1 MKYQGPVSKYQLI
14 FWFLVVGTW
23 FLPTVVQAAVFQVS
37 ERVEIEALIQ
47 DDAYL
52 AGRNVSITGEIGE
65 DVMAAGNFVSLRST
79 VGDDAFLAGDQVVIA
94 EGARVDDLFAAGRFV
109 ELQAAARVA
118 GEAYLAGAKVVV
130 AGEVAGDVRVVSE
143 MVELADGAVIGGDLI
158 IYGSAPPVIH
168 EGAAVRGS
176 IRQISEWAADSQ
188 GRSFR
193 SALADWVA
201 LALAWF
207 AASLVVMFLA
217 PNLTRAVMASVY
229 TTTLSS
235 FGLGLAWLILM
246 LPVIVVLLMTV
257 IGWPLALLILGI
269 SFLIM
274 LVAAALLPLVVGK
287 WLHQRMAAAAAD
299 APVQWQHA
307 LLGAVAVAAL
317 KLVPI
322 IGALVIGVI
331 WIALLGVLVRLGK
344 KYA

>member
-1 MKYQGPVSKYQLI
+1 MKYEEPALRLRFV
-14 FWFLVVGTW
+14 WFLVVGFW
-23 FLPTVVQAAVFQVS
+23 FLPTVVQAAVFQAS
-37 ERVEIEALIQ
+37 ERINVEAPIQ
-47 DDAYL
+47 DDAYV

-65 DVMAAGNFVSLRST
+65 DVMAAGNFVSLGST
-79 VGDDAFLAGDQVVIA
+79 VGDDAFLAGDQVVIT

-109 ELQAAARVA
+109 ELQADAAVA
-118 GEAYLAGAKVVV
+118 GSAYLAGAKVVM

-143 MVELADGAVIGGDLI
+143 MLELADKAVIDGDLI
-158 IYGSAPPVIH
+158 IYGSASPVIH
-168 EGAAVRGS
+168 EGAAVSGS
-176 IRQISEWAADSQ
+176 IRQISEWASDPQ
-188 GRSFR
+188 ERSFR
-193 SALADWVA
+193 AGLADWVA
-201 LALAWF
+201 LALTWF
-207 AASLVVMFLA
+207 AASLVVMWLA
-217 PNLTRAVMASVY
+217 PNLTRAVLTSVY

-246 LPVIVVLLMTV
+246 LPVTVVLFMTV

-274 LVAAALLPLVVGK
+274 LVAAALLSLVVGK
-287 WLHQRMAAAAAD
+287 WLHQKMATSAAD
-299 APVQWQHA
+299 SPVQWQHA